1 MAQVKEEQ
9 SAAESSLELC
19 CERADDNAHEFS
31 GDEFHGV
38 SPIDLERRLH
48 EVLEARQQERI
59 EELEAGLEYAMK
71 QLEER
76 ERDLSLWRDTACVV
90 ARHLPSISS
99 ILVQVKQSMEPEF
112 EGSERR
118 TSLVF
123 NSL

>member
-9 SAAESSLELC
+9 DEAGSSLDLC
-19 CERADDNAHEFS
+19 YKEAGDDAHEFS

-59 EELEAGLEYAMK
+59 EELEAGLEYAMQ

-90 ARHLPSISS
+90 ARYLPSISS
-99 ILVQVKQSMEPEF
+99 ILLQVKQSMEPEF

-118 TSLVF
+118 PSLVL
-123 NSL
+123 NTL